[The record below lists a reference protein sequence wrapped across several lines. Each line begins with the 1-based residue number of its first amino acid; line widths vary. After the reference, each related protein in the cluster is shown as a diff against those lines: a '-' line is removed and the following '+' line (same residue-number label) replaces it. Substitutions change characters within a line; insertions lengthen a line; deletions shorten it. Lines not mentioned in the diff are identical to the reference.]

1 MLESLINQD
10 FWVTLAGAAAVLLQ
24 FVLTASVILRVILTR
39 HPPGSSFAWIL
50 LVTILPYIGFI
61 LYVWLGERPIGR
73 WRALRL
79 RHLLKHWEEVTDEGY
94 AISGTLPTMPH
105 GQRHKGLTRLAERL
119 GDLPMSCGSRL
130 ELISDSV
137 EALSR
142 IEYDVNNARKS
153 VSMEFYIWG
162 VGGWCDRVAQ
172 AIIHAAERG
181 CECRILVDDIG
192 ARAWLRSSWPSKML
206 AAGVHVSRAL
216 PVSLFPITKGR
227 ADLRLHRKTVII
239 DDRLGYTG
247 SLNLIDPNI
256 FNANEGVGE
265 WVDAMVRVEGT
276 AVRDL
281 NQVFL
286 FDWALQ
292 PDIEGEL
299 ISLEKIAPVPAV
311 GSACVTVVP
320 SGPTTVD
327 DANQRLILE
336 AISCARERIYLTTPY
351 FIPGE
356 TLILALQNAAMRGV
370 DVRLCIPSKPD
381 SQFVRW
387 ASRRYFSDLM
397 NAGVKISFFT
407 DGLLHTKAI
416 TVDDTFSLFGTV
428 NLDKRSLHLNFEMML
443 LIFDPKFVADMTA
456 LHKHYE
462 SRSTAIDP
470 VRWHNRS
477 IGQRFLEGVCYLI
490 SPLL

>member
-1 MLESLINQD
+1 MISSLIHQE
-10 FWVTLAGAAAVLLQ
+10 FWIALAGGAAVLLQ
-24 FVLTASVILRVILTR
+24 VFLTASVILRVILTR

-50 LVTILPYIGFI
+50 LTVILPYVGFV

-73 WRALRL
+73 WRARRL
-79 RHLLKHWEEVTDEGY
+79 RNLLKHWEEVTDSGY
-94 AISGTLPTMPH
+94 AAAGTVPTQQH
-105 GQRHKGLTRLAERL
+105 GQRHKGLSRLAERL
-119 GDLPMSCGSRL
+119 GDMPMTTGSKL
-130 ELISDSV
+130 ELLPDSI
-137 EALSR
+137 EALAR
-142 IEYDVNNARKS
+142 ILADVENARKT
-153 VSMEFYIWG
+153 VSMEFYIWS
-162 VGGWCDRVAQ
+162 VGGWSDKISMAVIQ
-172 AIIHAAERG
+172 AAGRG
-181 CECRILVDDIG
+181 CKCRILVDDIG
-192 ARAWLRSSWPSKML
+192 SRAWLRSTWPARML

-216 PVSLFPITKGR
+216 PANLLPLTKGR

-239 DDRLGYTG
+239 DECIGYTG
-247 SLNLIDPNI
+247 SLNLIDPEI
-256 FNANEGVGE
+256 FHKTEGVGE

-292 PDIEGEL
+292 PDIEGERV
-299 ISLEKIAPVPAV
+299 SLEQIPPVPAA
-311 GSACVTVVP
+311 GTACVTVVP

-336 AISCARERIYLTTPY
+336 AISCARERIYITTPY

-370 DVRLCIPSKPD
+370 EVRICIPDKPD

-397 NAGVKISFFT
+397 NAGVKLSFFT

-416 TVDDTFSLFGTV
+416 TVDDSFSLFGTV

-443 LIFDPKFVADMTA
+443 LIFDPKFVSDMTA
-456 LHKHYE
+456 LHQHYE
-462 SRSTAIDP
+462 SRSSAIDP
-470 VRWHNRS
+470 ARWHNRS
-477 IGQRFLEGVCYLI
+477 LWQRFLEGLTYLL

>member
-1 MLESLINQD
+1 MAL
-10 FWVTLAGAAAVLLQ
+10 VGVAAVLLQ
-24 FVLTASVILRVILTR
+24 LLLTVAVVLRVILTR

-50 LVTILPYIGFI
+50 LTTILPFFGFV
-61 LYVWLGERPIGR
+61 LYVWLGERPIGK
-73 WRALRL
+73 WRTRRL
-79 RHLLKHWEEVTDEGY
+79 RHLLRHWEKVTDENY
-94 AISGTLPTMPH
+94 AQTGTTPKTQH
-105 GQRHKGLTRLAERL
+105 AQRHKGLARLAEQL
-119 GDLPMSCGSRL
+119 GDMPMTCGSDL
-130 ELISDSV
+130 VLLHDSI
-137 EALSR
+137 EALTR
-142 IEYDVNNARKS
+142 IHADIENAHKS
-153 VSMEFYIWG
+153 ISMEFYIWG
-162 VGGWCDRVAQ
+162 VGGWCDKISQ
-172 AIIHAAERG
+172 AVIDAADRG
-181 CECRILVDDIG
+181 CHCRILVDDIG
-192 ARAWLRSSWPSKML
+192 SRAWLRTTWPAKMIS
-206 AAGVHVSRAL
+206 AGVHVSRAL
-216 PVSLFPITKGR
+216 PVSLLPLTKGR
-227 ADLRLHRKTVII
+227 ADLRLHRKNVII
-239 DDRLGYTG
+239 DDRIGYTG

-256 FNANEGVGE
+256 FHHTEGVGE

-292 PDIEGEL
+292 PDIEGER
-299 ISLEKIAPVPAV
+299 ISLEKIPPVPPV

-336 AISCARERIYLTTPY
+336 AIGCARERIYITTPY

-370 DVRLCIPSKPD
+370 EVHICIPKKPD

-397 NAGVKISFFT
+397 NSGVKLSFFT

-443 LIFDPKFVADMTA
+443 LIFDSKFVADMTS
-456 LHKHYE
+456 LHRYYE
-462 SRSTAIDP
+462 SCSTPIDP
-470 VRWHNRS
+470 ARWHDRNLW
-477 IGQRFLEGVCYLI
+477 QRFLEGLCYLL

>member
-1 MLESLINQD
+1 
-10 FWVTLAGAAAVLLQ
+10 
-24 FVLTASVILRVILTR
+24 
-39 HPPGSSFAWIL
+39 
-50 LVTILPYIGFI
+50 
-61 LYVWLGERPIGR
+61 
-73 WRALRL
+73 
-79 RHLLKHWEEVTDEGY
+79 
-94 AISGTLPTMPH
+94 
-105 GQRHKGLTRLAERL
+105 
-119 GDLPMSCGSRL
+119 
-130 ELISDSV
+130 
-137 EALSR
+137 
-142 IEYDVNNARKS
+142 
-153 VSMEFYIWG
+153 MEFYIWG

-172 AIIHAAERG
+172 AIIRASERG

-239 DDRLGYTG
+239 DDHLGYTG
-247 SLNLIDPNI
+247 SLNLIDPHI
-256 FNANEGVGE
+256 FNATEGVGE

-292 PDIEGEL
+292 PDIEGER

-456 LHKHYE
+456 LHRHYE
-462 SRSTAIDP
+462 AKSVPIDP
-470 VRWHNRS
+470 VRWHRRH
-477 IGQRFLEGVCYLI
+477 IGQRFLEGLSYLL

>member
-1 MLESLINQD
+1 MFENLTNQEL
-10 FWVTLAGAAAVLLQ
+10 WAAMAGAAAVLLQ
-24 FVLTASVILRVILTR
+24 FALTAGVILRVIFTR

-50 LVTILPYIGFI
+50 LTVILPYIGFI
-61 LYVWLGERPIGR
+61 LYVWLGERPIGK
-73 WRALRL
+73 WRTLRL
-79 RHLLKHWEEVTDEGY
+79 RKLLRHWEEVTGDDYGEPCTVPRP
-94 AISGTLPTMPH
+94 AH
-105 GQRHKGLTRLAERL
+105 GMRHKGLALLAERL
-119 GDLPMSCGSRL
+119 GDMPMTCGSKL
-130 ELISDSV
+130 ELLHDSFA
-137 EALSR
+137 ALER
-142 IEYDVNNARKS
+142 IYQDVVNARQS
-153 VSMEFYIWG
+153 VSMEFYIWA
-162 VGGWCDRVAQ
+162 VGGWCDKIAQ
-172 AIIHAAERG
+172 AVIDAAQRG

-192 ARAWLRSSWPSKML
+192 SRAWLKTQWPAKMI
-206 AAGVHVSRAL
+206 AAGVHASRAL
-216 PVSLFPITKGR
+216 PVSLMPLAKGR
-227 ADLRLHRKTVII
+227 ADLRLHRKTVVI
-239 DDRLGYTG
+239 DSAIGYTG
-247 SLNLIDPNI
+247 SLNLIDPEI
-256 FNANEGVGE
+256 FHATEGVGE
-265 WVDAMVRVEGT
+265 WIDAMVRVEGT

-292 PDIEGEL
+292 PDIEGEQL
-299 ISLEKIAPVPAV
+299 SLEKLPAVPAK
-311 GSACVTVVP
+311 GEACVTVVP

-327 DANQRLILE
+327 DAIQRLILE
-336 AISCARERIYLTTPY
+336 AISCARKSIYITTPY
-351 FIPGE
+351 FVPGE

-370 DVRLCIPSKPD
+370 DVHICVPQKPD
-381 SQFVRW
+381 SHFVRW

-397 NAGVKISFFT
+397 NAQVKLSFFT

>member
-1 MLESLINQD
+1 MFESLSNQE
-10 FWVTLAGAAAVLLQ
+10 FWITLAGFAAVLLQ
-24 FVLTASVILRVILTR
+24 LTLTVSVILRVILTR

-50 LVTILPYIGFI
+50 LTTILPFVGFV
-61 LYVWLGERPIGR
+61 LYVWLGERPIGK
-73 WRALRL
+73 WRTLRL
-79 RHLLKHWEEVTDEGY
+79 RNLLKHWEKVTDSHY
-94 AISGTLPTMPH
+94 AEPGTVPSSRH
-105 GQRHKGLTRLAERL
+105 GQRHKGLALLAERL
-119 GDLPMSCGSRL
+119 GDMPMTCGSKL
-130 ELISDSV
+130 ELLHDSV

-142 IEYDVNNARKS
+142 IYDDVQNAHRS

-162 VGGWCDRVAQ
+162 VGGWCDKIAQ
-172 AIIHAAERG
+172 AVMDAAARG
-181 CECRILVDDIG
+181 CKCRVLVDDIG
-192 ARAWLRSSWPSKML
+192 ARSWLKSEWPAKML

-216 PVSLFPITKGR
+216 PVSLLPLTKGR

-239 DDRLGYTG
+239 DDSIGYTG
-247 SLNLIDPNI
+247 SLNLIDPEI
-256 FNANEGVGE
+256 FHASEGVGE

-281 NQVFL
+281 NQVML

-292 PDIEGEL
+292 PDIEGERV
-299 ISLEKIAPVPAV
+299 SLEKIPPVPAA
-311 GSACVTVVP
+311 GNACVTVVP
-320 SGPTTVD
+320 SGPTTMD

-336 AISCARERIYLTTPY
+336 AISCARERIYITTPY

-370 DVRLCIPSKPD
+370 DVHICIPSKPD
-381 SQFVRW
+381 SHFVRW

-397 NAGVKISFFT
+397 KSGVNLAFFT

-443 LIFDPKFVADMTA
+443 LIFDKTFVADMTA
-456 LHKHYE
+456 LHQHYE

-470 VRWHNRS
+470 VRWHHRS
-477 IGQRFLEGVCYLI
+477 LWQRFLEGASYLI

>member
-1 MLESLINQD
+1 MFESLSSQE
-10 FWVTLAGAAAVLLQ
+10 FWMALAGAGALVLQ
-24 FVLTASVILRVILTR
+24 ITLTLGVALRVILTR

-50 LVTILPYIGFI
+50 LTIALPFVGFV
-61 LYVWLGERPIGR
+61 LYVWLGERPIGK
-73 WRALRL
+73 WRARRL
-79 RHLLKHWEEVTDEGY
+79 RKLLALWEKVTNQDY
-94 AISGTLPTMPH
+94 AQAGMLPCLPH
-105 GQRHKGLTRLAERL
+105 GQRHKGLARLAERL
-119 GDLPMSCGSRL
+119 GDMPMTRGSKL
-130 ELISDSV
+130 ELLPDSFQALERICADI
-137 EALSR
+137 EA
-142 IEYDVNNARKS
+142 ARSS

-162 VGGWCDRVAQ
+162 VGGWCDKIAQ
-172 AIIHAAERG
+172 AVLEAAERG
-181 CECRILVDDIG
+181 CHCRILVDDIG
-192 ARAWLRSSWPSKML
+192 SRTWLKTTWPARLI

-216 PVSLFPITKGR
+216 PVSLMPMAKGR

-239 DDRLGYTG
+239 DERVGYTG
-247 SLNLIDPNI
+247 SLNLIDPDV
-256 FNANEGVGE
+256 FHVSEGVGE

-292 PDIEGEL
+292 PDIEGERVT
-299 ISLEKIAPVPAV
+299 LERTEPVPPA

-336 AISCARERIYLTTPY
+336 AISCARERIFITTPY
-351 FIPGE
+351 FVPGE
-356 TLILALQNAAMRGV
+356 TIILALQNAAMRGV
-370 DVRLCIPSKPD
+370 DVHVCIPRRPD

-397 NAGVKISFFT
+397 KSGVKLAFFT

-416 TVDDTFSLFGTV
+416 TVDATFSLFGTV

-443 LIFDPKFVADMTA
+443 LIFDTQFVADMTA
-456 LHKHYE
+456 LHRRYE
-462 SRSTAIDP
+462 ARSVAIDP
-470 VRWHNRS
+470 QRWHKRS
-477 IGQRFLEGVCYLI
+477 LWQRFLEGASYLL